1 MSKKIVNRSEAKYV
15 EEANAI
21 VTTSLRAESIAK
33 DYFTGVKNVV
43 QRQQIHEIAKV
54 VALLEE
60 ARLRGRKVVVFGNGG
75 SAATALHFASDL
87 SKGAIRTGKPRM
99 KVFTL
104 TDNIALLTAWAN
116 DNMYRNSFAEQ
127 IENLAEAEDVVIA
140 VSVSGN
146 SWNVLKATEVA
157 RYKGA
162 TTIGLT
168 GSGGGELKKIV
179 DILISVPSNNT
190 ERCEDMHLVIAH
202 AIITCLRELS

>member
-1 MSKKIVNRSEAKYV
+1 MSKKIVNGSEAEYV

-21 VTTSLRAESIAK
+21 VTTSLRAESIVK
-33 DYFTGVKNVV
+33 DYFTGVKNIL

-54 VALLEE
+54 ATLLEE
-60 ARLRGRKVVVFGNGG
+60 ARLRGKKVVVFGNGG

-87 SKGAIRTGKPRM
+87 AKGAIRSGKPRI

-127 IENLAEAEDVVIA
+127 IENLIEAEDIVIA
-140 VSVSGN
+140 ISVSGN
-146 SWNVLKATEVA
+146 SWNVLRATEVA
-157 RYKGA
+157 KSKGA
-162 TTIGLT
+162 KTIGLT
-168 GSGGGELKKIV
+168 GSGGEKLKKLV
-179 DILISVPSNNT
+179 DIAISTPSDNK